1 MGDTV
6 RLTVTFDTDNSSAVE
21 SIITIL
27 GELLPYMVDNVR
39 IREDI

>member
-1 MGDTV
+1 MDNV
-6 RLTVTFDTDNSSAVE
+6 RLVITSDTDNSSAVE

-27 GELLPYMVDNVR
+27 GELLPHMVDNVR